1 MVSIKYYY
9 YYSNYWYKLVKMLL
23 RDSHFRLLEI
33 NLVIKYNNLT
43 LYLFILI
50 LNNVSSLQIEIIK
63 ILSYLDVQSSKSVYS
78 FDWLRGFPWEGL
90 TCSSIS
96 GIPRSP
102 HRMQSGRWRCAGR
115 RPWSWRTESRVLC
128 HRRNGDRSATSPT
141 LVNHIWP

>member
-1 MVSIKYYY
+1 
-9 YYSNYWYKLVKMLL
+9 MLL

-78 FDWLRGFPWEGL
+78 FDWLRGFP
-90 TCSSIS
+90 
-96 GIPRSP
+96 
-102 HRMQSGRWRCAGR
+102 
-115 RPWSWRTESRVLC
+115 
-128 HRRNGDRSATSPT
+128 
-141 LVNHIWP
+141 